1 MSLNWRQNHQVRR
14 SLQNYLTMSNQYPF
28 LHNLVQTFTLTAKM
42 GLYCQKQVD
51 RVIFQTLFSIGSLI
65 GLLCM
70 NTLADTK
77 GRRFSTLLSIAIAM
91 IAILCESYF
100 NLR

>member
-1 MSLNWRQNHQVRR
+1 
-14 SLQNYLTMSNQYPF
+14 
-28 LHNLVQTFTLTAKM
+28 M
-42 GLYCQKQVD
+42 GLYCKKQVD

-91 IAILCESYF
+91 AAILCIKFYARRRERLITQ
-100 NLR
+100 NEAHI

>member
-1 MSLNWRQNHQVRR
+1 
-14 SLQNYLTMSNQYPF
+14 MSNQYFPPF
-28 LHNLVQTFTLTAKM
+28 KFLVQTFTLTAKM

-77 GRRFSTLLSIAIAM
+77 GRRFSTLLSISIAM
-91 IAILCESYF
+91 AAIICINQIIF
-100 NLR
+100 R

>member
-1 MSLNWRQNHQVRR
+1 
-14 SLQNYLTMSNQYPF
+14 
-28 LHNLVQTFTLTAKM
+28 M
-42 GLYCQKQVD
+42 GLYCKKQVD

-91 IAILCESYF
+91 AAILCKLWSISG
-100 NLR
+100 NVIGGDL